1 MKFPNYNR
9 YNCTQKLKTSLAFSV
24 CLVTLPLLSAP
35 VVCDTKQNSTY
46 EKRPRVLLIG
56 DSISIGYT
64 PQVKQGLSDIAYVER
79 IDGNAASTMNGLKK
93 INSWLDG
100 KSFDIIHFNWGLH
113 DIAYRNEDSPH
124 KNKLDKFNGKKKVEI
139 EDYKLNLQNLVD
151 RLKKTGAL
159 LIWASTTAV
168 PDDEPGRFP
177 KDVVAYNS
185 VASIVMQN
193 NGIITNDLYSISKS
207 FDQDMF
213 VAPNNV
219 HFSKLGS
226 SVLAN
231 KVTEA
236 IKRHVQ

>member
-1 MKFPNYNR
+1 MKCPNC
-9 YNCTQKLKTSLAFSV
+9 NCYKLTQKLKTSIAVSI
-24 CLVTLPLLSAP
+24 CIVTLSFLSAP
-35 VVCDTKQNSTY
+35 VVCDTEQNSTY
-46 EKRPRVLLIG
+46 EKHPKVLLIG

-64 PQVKQGLSDIAYVER
+64 SQVQQQLVDIASVER

-93 INSWLDG
+93 IDSWLHG
-100 KSFDIIHFNWGLH
+100 KNFDIIHFNWGLH

-124 KNKLDKFNGKKKVEI
+124 KNKLDKLNGKKKVEI
-139 EDYKLNLQNLVD
+139 EDYRSNLKNLVE
-151 RLKKTGAL
+151 RLRKTGAV

-168 PDDEPGRFP
+168 PDNEPGRFP

-185 VASIVMQN
+185 AASIIMQN

-207 FDQDMF
+207 FDQNML

-226 SVLAN
+226 LILAN
-231 KVTEA
+231 NVAEA
-236 IKRHVQ
+236 IKRQVQ

>member
-1 MKFPNYNR
+1 MKCPNC
-9 YNCTQKLKTSLAFSV
+9 NCYKLTQKLKTSIAVSI
-24 CLVTLPLLSAP
+24 CIVTLSFLSAP
-35 VVCDTKQNSTY
+35 VVCDTEQNSTY
-46 EKRPRVLLIG
+46 EKHPKVLLIG

-64 PQVKQGLSDIAYVER
+64 SQVQQQLVDIAYVER

-93 INSWLDG
+93 IDSWLHG
-100 KSFDIIHFNWGLH
+100 KNFDIIHFNWGLH

-124 KNKLDKFNGKKKVEI
+124 KNKLDKLNGKKKVEI
-139 EDYKLNLQNLVD
+139 EDYRSNLKNLVE
-151 RLKKTGAL
+151 RLRKTGAV

-168 PDDEPGRFP
+168 PDNEPGRFP

-185 VASIVMQN
+185 AASIIMQN

-207 FDQDMF
+207 FDQNML

-226 SVLAN
+226 LILAN
-231 KVTEA
+231 NVAEA
-236 IKRHVQ
+236 IKRQVQ